1 MSLEL
6 GKEDIRR
13 GIRTRYKGSDGTNH
27 RRYQRIEAARYS
39 HQTRG
44 DGSNHSRI
52 VHHTRQGYQR
62 TDGHHRLAQIHRG
75 TGKNHH
81 QFLEAQSL
89 NQSTNRSTQEEH
101 QSCIGNPA
109 KLKGAVEHR
118 QMNRTHQMTLEE
130 SIDRR
135 TECTGNQDEYQYK
148 EVNAPCL
155 QALGKRKGFL
165 ILHLALSGKHL
176 GVCDDGN
183 NGSQRTDDGWSFRT
197 EIIAA
202 DKLHYH
208 GNHSHPE
215 GDDEILDKI
224 VLIGKCQDD
233 ERQDDKERCQLDNG
247 ECRSLANLCRRSR
260 SAFRHLIAER
270 SNRHAH
276 STKSRSHGITN
287 QGYQSR
293 EHRFESESDEDG
305 SRYRHRRSEAR
316 HTFEQS
322 AESPYEEQH
331 EQSLIIG
338 NRCKLPLDYLYLLA
352 FHEDIIAVD
361 SHQDDDENR
370 EYRFQDAFHHRPSRQ
385 GDHAIFRMF
394 RGNHA

>member
-1 MSLEL
+1 
-6 GKEDIRR
+6 
-13 GIRTRYKGSDGTNH
+13 
-27 RRYQRIEAARYS
+27 
-39 HQTRG
+39 
-44 DGSNHSRI
+44 
-52 VHHTRQGYQR
+52 
-62 TDGHHRLAQIHRG
+62 
-75 TGKNHH
+75 
-81 QFLEAQSL
+81 
-89 NQSTNRSTQEEH
+89 
-101 QSCIGNPA
+101 
-109 KLKGAVEHR
+109 
-118 QMNRTHQMTLEE
+118 MNRTYQMTLEE

-135 TECTGNQDEYQYK
+135 TERSGNQDEYQYK

-155 QALGKRKGFL
+155 QALSKRKGFL

-176 GVCDDGN
+176 SVCDDGN
-183 NGSQRTDDGWSFRT
+183 NGCQRADDGWSLRT

-224 VLIGKCQDD
+224 VFIGKRQDD

-247 ECRSLANLCRRSR
+247 EGRSLANLCRRSR
-260 SAFRHLIAER
+260 SAFRHLITKR

-276 STKSRSHGITN
+276 GTKSRSHGITN

-293 EHRFESESDEDG
+293 EHRFEAESDEDG

-338 NRCKLPLDYLYLLA
+338 NRCKLPLDYLYLPA

-361 SHQDDDENR
+361 SHQNDDENR
-370 EYRFQDAFHHRPSRQ
+370 EHRLQDAFHHRPSRQ
-385 GDHAIFRMF
+385 GDHAILRMF
-394 RGNHA
+394 RGNHAQRRSSEESEQHGNYERQQGAFMTCHLEAEHQDEQQHDGNNRNY